1 MEQLEDVIKIT
12 DTPAGLMI
20 TAIFMLIGVANLY
33 FFVWGQIAVSH
44 RWGGFR
50 LIPFIAVSTL
60 AVILSLLMVVLMGSL
75 SSENVLLGLS
85 TGAGIAISIV
95 HPVVAVSFSLLCFIL
110 RPWEYLPY
118 SVGMTVL
125 PKGIIAVCFAS
136 WLFWCMRSMRLR
148 FRWNG
153 SCSIFAFFIIWMI
166 IAALCGGTAEQ
177 SWSFFCEQFIPI
189 IACSFLIF
197 NSINNK
203 FELRV
208 VEISLII
215 AVLGITVAAEV
226 FTLTTPEIERL
237 TGGPLLGNSN
247 DLASFIVMV
256 LPFLFSSVKKYSLYD
271 WSVVLI
277 VAVTLLYGI
286 VLADS
291 RSAKL
296 AIILMMVAYAVLN
309 LKLTPF
315 RIIMAG
321 FVGVV
326 VLCLLLRTSRSSD
339 DLNMSSSSR
348 LNYIVAGVNMVKQNP
363 LFGVGLGNYPNE
375 YEHYTSNFDEFG
387 LRTAHSSWIL
397 IMSETGIFGLLA
409 FISLFLIAVRK
420 MWRMRHFR
428 IAFLISALGYG
439 FMMSTLSHS
448 YLIFPYVLLALVS
461 VAYIIFVNEMGIALK
476 ANSKIRVSVRS
487 VKEVE

>member
-12 DTPAGLMI
+12 DTPTGLLI

-44 RWGGFR
+44 RWGSFK
-50 LIPFIAVSTL
+50 LIPFLAISTL
-60 AVILSLLMVVLMGSL
+60 AVSLALAMSVLMGGL
-75 SSENVLLGLS
+75 SSERVLLGLS
-85 TGAGIAISIV
+85 TGAGIAISLV

-110 RPWEYLPY
+110 RPWEYLPDA
-118 SVGMTVL
+118 VGMTIL
-125 PKGIIAVCFAS
+125 PKGIIAVCVAS

-148 FRWNG
+148 LLWNG
-153 SCSIFAFFIIWMI
+153 SCSLFLFYIVWMI
-166 IAALCGGTAEQ
+166 IAALCGGSAEQ

-189 IACSFLIF
+189 IASAFLIF

-208 VEISLII
+208 VEVSMII

-226 FTLTTPEIERL
+226 FTVTTPEIERL
-237 TGGPLLGNSN
+237 TGGTLLGNSN

-256 LPFLFSSVKKYSLYD
+256 LPFLFSSIKKYTIYD
-271 WSVVLI
+271 WPIVLI
-277 VAVTLLYGI
+277 VAATLIYGI

-296 AIILMMVAYAVLN
+296 AVILMMVAYAVLN

-321 FVGVV
+321 TVGVL
-326 VLCLLLRTSRSSD
+326 VLCLLMRTSRSSD
-339 DLNMSSSSR
+339 DLDMSSSSR

-387 LRTAHSSWIL
+387 LRTAHSSWVL
-397 IMSETGIFGLLA
+397 IMSETGVFGLMA
-409 FISLFLIAVRK
+409 FSILFLIALRK

-428 IAFLISALGYG
+428 VVYLISAIGYG

-448 YLIFPYVLLALVS
+448 YLIFPYILLALVS
-461 VAYIIFVNEMGIALK
+461 AAYNIFVQEAGIALK
-476 ANSKIRVSVRS
+476 TGGKIRVTVRS